1 MQSVSSTSSWCG
13 NLHQAQQVAAQGLQ
27 WAFGC
32 LPCVKGQHRVHPTN
46 LESSNVL
53 YVVIDAKK
61 RLRILHILPDSDS
74 NLPKVQTNSTDQVD
88 LADHC
93 SLDSSGGDYW
103 FMRWNRPIRPNF
115 QRNLCNCSFRRSQ
128 SRSKSDLKESKLE
141 NNNDSNVLSTLEE
154 TTNLQNSVE
163 NTSTEKSLCD
173 LAEKISQD
181 ILDEAVQK
189 ISEIKSSSSSPSM
202 SSKAFEQKEVNDSSN
217 HCDNVDV
224 QDVELTVQESQ
235 SDFGGYVN
243 PVFIASNDALDLI
256 PSDETPKEPCDTQTV
271 TEDNKVIATNPEAFL
286 KDHQDYNANDHKQQ
300 AFEKSDDKPNQNVMS
315 LKGESRDRNK
325 HRKSCLASFKAQV
338 KKPLLLLI
346 HGAGSNC
353 EVWQNLISHLVQ
365 GGYEC
370 LAPDLL
376 GHGLSSAPDH
386 AKSYTFHSY
395 LQDLLF
401 IFDRFVAEGRTA
413 VILGHGYGCSLAAA
427 IARYRPEQVI
437 QLVLISGGGPTPLA
451 PRIPPS
457 VSPCLRACLEPL
469 LMCGFKRDV
478 VYSVCGKQIEPISP
492 EESGVP
498 RHIVG
503 HISQGHVWPEGDA
516 AFHRRIVAP
525 TLLVHGMKDQHITL
539 VQECEMERTIP
550 RSFLEVIPE
559 AGHWAML
566 ETPTH
571 LSHMI
576 LCFIDWW
583 APPNRTQ

>member
-1 MQSVSSTSSWCG
+1 MQPVSATSSWCG
-13 NLHQAQQVAAQGLQ
+13 NLHQVQQVATQGFQ

-32 LPCVKGQHRVHPTN
+32 LPCVKGQHRIHPSTLEPTN
-46 LESSNVL
+46 GL
-53 YVVIDAKK
+53 YVVINAKK
-61 RLRILHILPDSDS
+61 RLRIIHILPDSDS
-74 NLPKVQTNSTDQVD
+74 ALSKVKTNIPDQVD
-88 LADHC
+88 SGDRC

-115 QRNLCNCSFRRSQ
+115 QRNSCNCSFRRSQ
-128 SRSKSDLKESKLE
+128 SRSKSDLRESKLE
-141 NNNDSNVLSTLEE
+141 NNNDSSILPTLAEA
-154 TTNLQNSVE
+154 TNFQNSVE
-163 NTSTEKSLCD
+163 INSTENNLCT

-181 ILDEAVQK
+181 ILDEAVLK
-189 ISEIKSSSSSPSM
+189 ISEIKSSASSLSVN
-202 SSKAFEQKEVNDSSN
+202 KDHEQKECVYSSD
-217 HCDNVDV
+217 HCDNVDM
-224 QDVELTVQESQ
+224 QDVKLTVEESQ

-256 PSDETPKEPCDTQTV
+256 PSHETPKESCDNQSV
-271 TEDNKVIATNPEAFL
+271 TEVIKVTEATTKPFL
-286 KDHQDYNANDHKQQ
+286 KDHQDYNANEQNQHIFK
-300 AFEKSDDKPNQNVMS
+300 EEEEKPNQNVLS
-315 LKGESRDRNK
+315 PKGEIRDRSK
-325 HRKSCLASFKAQV
+325 HRKSCLATSKAQV

-353 EVWQNLISHLVQ
+353 EVWQNLISHLVH

-370 LAPDLL
+370 VAPDLL

-401 IFDRFVAEGRTA
+401 IFDRFVEDGRTA
-413 VILGHGYGCSLAAA
+413 VILAHGYGCSLAAA

-451 PRIPPS
+451 PRIAPS
-457 VSPCLRACLEPL
+457 VSPCLKLCLEPL

-478 VYSVCGKQIEPISP
+478 VYSVCGKQMEPVSS

-498 RHIVG
+498 RHIVE

-525 TLLVHGMKDQHITL
+525 TLLVHGMKDEHITL

-566 ETPTH
+566 ETPAH

-583 APPNRTQ
+583 APPVRNQ